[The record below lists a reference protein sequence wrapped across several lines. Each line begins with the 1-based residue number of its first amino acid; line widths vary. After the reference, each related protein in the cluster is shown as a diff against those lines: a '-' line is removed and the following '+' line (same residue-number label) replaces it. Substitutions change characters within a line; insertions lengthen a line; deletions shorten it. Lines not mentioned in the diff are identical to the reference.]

1 MGPGR
6 QKAALRGRTLFL
18 IMWSPGWELGLPSGN
33 SSEGGALQ
41 RIYVPALWLPFL
53 LTEGVQG

>member
-18 IMWSPGWELGLPSGN
+18 IMWSPDWELGLPSGN
-33 SSEGGALQ
+33 SSEGGGTSEDICSCSLAPLF
-41 RIYVPALWLPFL
+41 AD
-53 LTEGVQG
+53 